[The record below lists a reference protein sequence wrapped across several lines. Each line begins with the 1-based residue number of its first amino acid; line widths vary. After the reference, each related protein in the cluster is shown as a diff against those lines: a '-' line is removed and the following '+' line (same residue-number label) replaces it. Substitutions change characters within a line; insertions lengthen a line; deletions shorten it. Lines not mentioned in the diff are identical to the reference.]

1 MKIIALLLA
10 LLIEQ
15 VRPLRRNNVLHGS
28 YDALSQWLRRQFDAG
43 EYRHGVVAW
52 VSLKG
57 RLLRVKDIEVMAA
70 AKTHGLVDNKVCS
83 FSETRT
89 ALRFTRRR

>member
-52 VSLKG
+52 VIAVVPLT
-57 RLLRVKDIEVMAA
+57 LTVFVAD
-70 AKTHGLVDNKVCS
+70 
-83 FSETRT
+83 
-89 ALRFTRRR
+89 